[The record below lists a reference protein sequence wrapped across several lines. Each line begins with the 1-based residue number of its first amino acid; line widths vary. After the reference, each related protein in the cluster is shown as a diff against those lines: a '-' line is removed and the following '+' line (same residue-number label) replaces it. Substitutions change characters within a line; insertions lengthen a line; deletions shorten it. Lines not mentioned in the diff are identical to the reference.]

1 MPSFASL
8 TPDNMFS
15 FSPAVTDLG
24 SFTIAG
30 YLSDGI
36 EQTPFSFQ
44 LQVTNKAPYFL
55 TKLKEISLKVK
66 ERSNYTLPD
75 PRDDEFQPVFIKT
88 SLLGSPSLPN
98 FMTFDD
104 ATLTYNL
111 YPVSN
116 QEAGKFDI

>member
-24 SFTIAG
+24 SFTMAG

-36 EQTPFSFQ
+36 EQTSFSF
-44 LQVTNKAPYFL
+44 LVQVTNKAPYFL
-55 TKLKEISLKVK
+55 SKLKDLSLNVK

-75 PRDDEFQPVFIKT
+75 PIDDEFQQVLI
-88 SLLGSPSLPN
+88 
-98 FMTFDD
+98 
-104 ATLTYNL
+104 
-111 YPVSN
+111 
-116 QEAGKFDI
+116 